1 MRKTLALFA
10 IPLLAILALPAC
22 SKFTAPEPAR
32 TPPPPAPPVPVSTV
46 SATLTVPIEG
56 LLRAI
61 NDKTATQL
69 ADIKDQE
76 SNCGI
81 GKCRLDLVA
90 TRTGPVTGGAEGGKI
105 ALMLPFHVEAD
116 VKLKS
121 LFKAKAH
128 AAAEGEARATT
139 SLSLGANWQ
148 LVSHTQGEVQMSDAD
163 VKLGPLRMRLTEL
176 WNHNDE
182 HLSDPLF
189 RALDK
194 RLPEQVKIKPAIE
207 RLWARAWQPIK
218 IGKRPEAWLMLTP
231 QRILVGQPLAAGN
244 AITLSVGIVGQAR
257 VALGDAPFL
266 APTAPPLPSPG
277 RLDRPSNRFTFVVP
291 VILPYDQAAKLALA
305 RLEKKPPHV
314 GRTQVKFDRLEIL
327 PSGKDVIVQTHFCV
341 DQSWDPFGW
350 FDSCGT
356 GYLRGVPVFDSAS
369 GTIRI
374 ANMRYDVAT
383 EGLILSAMKY
393 LAGGELGKALEKNLV
408 FSVAKDLG
416 KLDDEVRTS
425 LAKPQGHGVQ
435 IHGTVENFGMP
446 TLSWTDTSFIAMF
459 PATGT
464 VSASFDP
471 NDLNR

>member
-1 MRKTLALFA
+1 MRKAALLAVLALS
-10 IPLLAILALPAC
+10 AC

-32 TPPPPAPPVPVSTV
+32 TPPPPTPPVPVSTV
-46 SATLTVPIEG
+46 SATITVPVEG
-56 LLRAI
+56 LLRAV

-69 ADIKDQE
+69 AQIKDQE

-81 GKCRLDLVA
+81 GKCKLDLIA
-90 TRTGPVTGGAEGGKI
+90 TRTGPITGGAQDGKI
-105 ALMLPFHVEAD
+105 ALALPFHVEAE

-128 AAAEGEARATT
+128 ATAEGEARAATT
-139 SLSLGANWQ
+139 LSLGPNWQ
-148 LVSHTQGEVQMSDAD
+148 VISHTQGDVQMSDAD
-163 VKLGPLRMRLTEL
+163 IKLGPLRMRLTEL
-176 WNHNDE
+176 WNHNDQ

-194 RLPEQVKIKPAIE
+194 RLPEQVKIKPE
-207 RLWARAWQPIK
+207 VEKLWARAWRPIK
-218 IGKRPEAWLMLTP
+218 VGKRPQAWLMLTP
-231 QRILVGQPLAAGN
+231 QKVLVGQPLAQGN

-257 VALGDAPFL
+257 VALGDEPQL
-266 APTAPPLPSPG
+266 PPTAPPLPSPG
-277 RLDRPSNRFTFVVP
+277 RLDHPSNRFTFVVP

-305 RLEKKPPHV
+305 RLEKKPPHI
-314 GRTQVKFDRLEIL
+314 GRTQVKFDKLVIL
-327 PSGKDVIVQTHFCV
+327 PSGQDVIVETHFCV
-341 DQSWDPFGW
+341 DESWDPFGW

-374 ANMRYDVAT
+374 VNMHYDVAT

-393 LAGGELGKALEKNLV
+393 LAGDQLGKALEKNLV

-416 KLDDEVRTS
+416 KLDDEVKTA
-425 LAKPQGHGVQ
+425 LAKPQGKGIQ
-435 IHGTVENFGMP
+435 IHGTVENFGTP
-446 TLSWTDTSFIAMF
+446 TLSWTETGFLALF
-459 PATGT
+459 PASGT

-471 NDLNR
+471 NNLSH